1 MVDLVPIII
10 IVLLI
15 GLCIVVLPLV
25 ILAKIGNLGRRL
37 DRQVETFGLNIRR
50 IVQEL
55 STLRLSVDEL
65 AKTSPAAK
73 QAPDSEIG
81 EEAEAAARVTPA
93 EDEAAQVASEGLPA
107 AGDAPAPTA
116 TVEKRS
122 HRAPEGEKARSEKAV
137 LETLRKIWN
146 WIVEGPVPVP
156 RETLERGSHRD
167 PEREK
172 SRFEKAALETLQK
185 IWNWIVVGE
194 EHRPTHVSVE
204 YAIATNWL
212 LRVGVV
218 VLVTGIGFF
227 LKYSIENEM
236 VGPIGR
242 VGLSIVAGLAMLVVG
257 LRLLGKRYHLLGQGL
272 MGAGLATLYFSIY
285 AAANFYQLIS
295 LLTAFGLM
303 AAITVS
309 AGVLAISL
317 DSILVAILGIIGG
330 YGTPVMLSTG
340 EANFIGLFSYMLI
353 LGIGVLGIALRKNWH
368 LLNYLSFIFTY
379 GLVATAVEGY
389 YKVSDFPVVMA
400 FLTAFFALFS
410 TMVFIHHLA
419 NATKSNLL
427 DLIALM
433 ANAGLFFWFSHG
445 LIREAFRVEWVAAV
459 TLGLTAFYILHIRIF
474 LNRRLQDRGLL
485 VSFTGLAAF
494 FLTITM
500 PIILSR
506 EWLTFSWSLQALVML
521 WMSGRLRSEFLRQ
534 IAYLVYGFV
543 ILRFTFVDLGS
554 EFYSRAGDIELT
566 FGRYLLTL
574 VERLVTFLVPVAS
587 LAGAAY
593 LLRRPATEF
602 GVRVDRANDVSGWVK
617 ENLAVKIG
625 LAAAVLLL
633 FIYLNFEFNRTLHY
647 VFTPVRLPALT
658 ILWVA
663 LSAVLLALYLRTP
676 KRVHLILLAGLSAV
690 IIVKLI
696 AIDMRSWGFTGAF
709 YEDGYSFL
717 EASMRTL
724 DFAAVIAFFVVV
736 FLALKSQVEA
746 SMARTIFAVA
756 AIILLFLYATFELNT
771 VLIYF
776 VPGLR
781 AGGITILWALFA
793 LAFLLSGIRRSVR
806 SLRFAGLG
814 LFVVIA
820 LKVFFVDLEDLEQ
833 IYRIIAFILLG
844 GLILAGSFIY
854 LRYRQAFVK
863 EAGEN
868 GDESEQGGESQL
880 DSVQ

>member
-1 MVDLVPIII
+1 MLGLVPIII
-10 IVLLI
+10 ILALI
-15 GLCIVVLPLV
+15 GLFVLPLV
-25 ILAKIGNLGRRL
+25 ILAKIGKLGRRL

-55 STLRLSVDEL
+55 TTLRLSVDEL
-65 AKTSPAAK
+65 AKASPGAK
-73 QAPDSEIG
+73 EAPDSEIG
-81 EEAEAAARVTPA
+81 EEAEAEARVTPA
-93 EDEAAQVASEGLPA
+93 EDASATVAGEGMPA
-107 AGDAPAPTA
+107 ADVAPARVLTA
-116 TVEKRS
+116 
-122 HRAPEGEKARSEKAV
+122 APERTSRRATEREKPRSEKGV
-137 LETLRKIWN
+137 LGTLRKIWR

-156 RETLERGSHRD
+156 RAT
-167 PEREK
+167 PESGPQGAPQREK

-218 VLVTGIGFF
+218 VLVMGIGFF
-227 LKYSIENEM
+227 LKYSIENELI
-236 VGPIGR
+236 GPIGR

-257 LRLLGKRYHLLGQGL
+257 IRLLGKRYHLLGQGL

-317 DSILVAILGIIGG
+317 DSVLVAILGIIGG

-368 LLNYLSFIFTY
+368 LLNYLSFVFTY
-379 GLVATAVEGY
+379 GLFAMALKGHYE
-389 YKVSDFPVVMA
+389 VSDFPVVMA

-410 TMVFIHHLA
+410 TMAFIHHVA

-427 DLIALM
+427 DLIALL

-445 LIREAFRVEWVAAV
+445 LIREAFRLEWVAAV
-459 TLGLTAFYILHIRIF
+459 TLGLTAFYILHVRIF

-534 IAYLVYGFV
+534 ISYLVYGFV

-554 EFYSRAGDIELT
+554 EFLIRVGDIELT

-593 LLRRPATEF
+593 LLRRPTTES

-625 LAAAVLLL
+625 LAAALLLL

-696 AIDMRSWGFTGAF
+696 ALDMRSWGFTGAF

-736 FLALKSQVEA
+736 FLALKNQVEA

-771 VLIYF
+771 VLLYF

-793 LAFLLSGIRRSVR
+793 LAFLLSGIRRSVK

-844 GLILAGSFIY
+844 CLILAGSFIY

-868 GDESEQGGESQL
+868 DDESEQGGESQL